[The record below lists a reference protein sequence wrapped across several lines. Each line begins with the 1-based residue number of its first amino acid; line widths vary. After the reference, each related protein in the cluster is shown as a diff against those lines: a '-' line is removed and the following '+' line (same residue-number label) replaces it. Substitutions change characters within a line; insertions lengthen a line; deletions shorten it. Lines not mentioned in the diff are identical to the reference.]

1 MVSSSSV
8 LWQKKFCDLR
18 GGLATIRRI
27 RSGILR
33 DSKQEIG
40 R

>member
-1 MVSSSSV
+1 
-8 LWQKKFCDLR
+8 LAEKFSALR